1 MKRPTGKISA
11 SFVKKMIKKIVG
23 TAPSEAEKKEEKKK
37 VIDYFSANYDTV
49 RHCSVHLPIEGR
61 LEIFFDPKQPSKRVS
76 VPVHSAFLVTCTK
89 DLFGEFRL
97 TWSCSMS

>member
-23 TAPSEAEKKEEKKK
+23 NPPSETEKKDEKKK
-37 VIDYFSANYDTV
+37 VNDYFSDNYNTLS
-49 RHCSVHLPIEGR
+49 HCSVHVPIEGR
-61 LEIFFDPKQPSKRVS
+61 LEIFFDPKQPTRRVS

-89 DLFGEFRL
+89 GLFGEFQL